1 MINSKSNT
9 TMKKKID
16 TTTENTK
23 PEPAHPKPG
32 VVEIGLDPSPLPG
45 AALYLDDE
53 TLAGVRRMVKDI
65 NFTFGEKIVRGTDAA
80 LVTLRECSTDE
91 EKKIVTECYMQN
103 MSDLCDLLLN
113 MLRTRFEDN
122 ISGAAEYK
130 DAYEGCGWLI

>member
-1 MINSKSNT
+1 
-9 TMKKKID
+9 MKKKID
-16 TTTENTK
+16 TATVDTAAEK
-23 PEPAHPKPG
+23 PLHNSPKTG
-32 VVEIGLDPSPLPG
+32 VVEIGLDPAPLPG

-80 LVTLRECSTDE
+80 LVTLRECSTEE

-103 MSDLCDLLLN
+103 MSDLCDLLLS

-122 ISGAAEYK
+122 ISGWSTYK
-130 DAYEGCGWLI
+130 DGTEGLSWII

>member
-1 MINSKSNT
+1 
-9 TMKKKID
+9 MKKKIDAATVD

-23 PEPAHPKPG
+23 PEHTHPKPG
-32 VVEIGLDPSPLPG
+32 VLKKGFCPRPLSR
-45 AALYLDDE
+45 ATLYLDDE
-53 TLAGVRRMVKDI
+53 TLAGVRQMAHDI
-65 NFTFGEKIVRGTDAA
+65 EHTLSEKIVRGTDAA
-80 LVTLRECSTDE
+80 LVTLRECSTDA

-103 MSDLCDLLLN
+103 MSDLCDMLLD

>member
-1 MINSKSNT
+1 
-9 TMKKKID
+9 MKKKMNTATED

-23 PEPAHPKPG
+23 PEPARHKPG
-32 VVEIGLDPSPLPG
+32 VVEIGLDPAPLPG

-53 TLAGVRRMVKDI
+53 TLEGVRRMVKDI

-122 ISGAAEYK
+122 ISGWSTYK
-130 DAYEGCGWLI
+130 DGTHGLSWII